1 MNEDQTETNRRQMSE
16 FVRARDGNGGWRFL
30 AITTEPPTGEPFA
43 PGIITMTL
51 HGADSRKSA
60 LQGGT
65 RAAREQGI
73 DKQHVRVL
81 RLMGTS
87 YYLDIA

>member
-16 FVRARDGNGGWRFL
+16 FVRARDGDGGWRFL
-30 AITTEPPTGEPFA
+30 AITTEPPAGEPFA
-43 PGIITMTL
+43 PGIVTMTL
-51 HGADSRKSA
+51 HGAENRKSA
-60 LQGGT
+60 LRGGT
-65 RAAREQGI
+65 RAAKEQGI
-73 DKQHVRVL
+73 DEKHVRVL